1 MKPLEKTI
9 NECETRLDE
18 VRKIVQTNLLSR
30 YGQDELRAAIREA
43 EGACDDVAAILV
55 PAVNQDGYEKQLTF
69 MVKLVQRATNSQAS
83 WEMWIPATEKADLEG
98 WVKDV
103 KPAKKN
109 LKQEEELCHGT
120 KYCRGG
126 EKCISGSG
134 SSNNE
139 QHGHFSSTDHSHC
152 EVKAGK
158 SAQTSWL

>member
-103 KPAKKN
+103 KPAKKK
-109 LKQEEELCHGT
+109 LEARRGT
-120 KYCRGG
+120 L
-126 EKCISGSG
+126 
-134 SSNNE
+134 
-139 QHGHFSSTDHSHC
+139 
-152 EVKAGK
+152 
-158 SAQTSWL
+158 SWHKVLQRRRKVHQWQWQQQQRTTRPLQ